1 MRVAIF
7 TSACCT
13 GWCYSYEA
21 DDATQSM
28 IKQHADKFNNVKEWQ
43 NRNCDGGVTI
53 YDSVEAAIETHNED
67 HGGSDEEDR
76 IETESDL
83 HEFYMGDGDGRT
95 VNAAWIVHM
104 LLTDATIPEWTPPV

>member
-21 DDATQSM
+21 DDATQAM
-28 IKQHADKFNNVKEWQ
+28 IKQHAEVYNSTEEWQ
-43 NRNCDGGVTI
+43 KRNGDGNVTV
-53 YDSVEAAIETHNED
+53 YDSVEAAIEAHNED
-67 HGGSDEEDR
+67 EDDDV
-76 IETESDL
+76 SSLKDL
-83 HEFYMGDGDGRT
+83 HGHYTDDGDGRT

-104 LLTDATIPEWTPPV
+104 LLSDPMADDWPGVP